1 MEIKLLE
8 HVNIQTTQV
17 EMMENWYI
25 EVLGLEK
32 GYRPPFEVGGAW
44 LYGAGYPMVHLV
56 EVAESAVRSNN
67 PQMEHFA
74 MRAVGLSNLLGRL
87 HARGI
92 DYYTVRV
99 PEMRILQVFFSDPEG
114 NNMHIDF
121 SPEEADAMDI

>member
-17 EMMENWYI
+17 ETMENWYI
-25 EVLGLEK
+25 EILELEK
-32 GYRPPFEVGGAW
+32 GYRPPFDVNGAW

-56 EVAESAVRSNN
+56 EVSEPPDRSEN
-67 PQMEHFA
+67 PEMEHFA
-74 MRAVGLSNLLGRL
+74 MRAVGLASLLERL
-87 HARGI
+87 QAKGI

-121 SPEEADAMDI
+121 APQEADELGL

>member
-1 MEIKLLE
+1 MEITLLE
-8 HVNIQTTQV
+8 HVNIQTTEL
-17 EMMENWYI
+17 EMLENWYREI
-25 EVLGLEK
+25 LGLER
-32 GYRPPFEVGGAW
+32 GYRPPFEVGGSW

-56 EVAESAVRSNN
+56 EVSEPPDRSSN

-74 MRAVGLSNLLGRL
+74 MRAVGLASLLDRL
-87 HARGI
+87 DNKGI

-121 SPEEADAMDI
+121 APEEADALGL

>member
-25 EVLGLEK
+25 EILELVK
-32 GYRPPFEVGGAW
+32 GYRPPFDVDGAW

-56 EVAESAVRSNN
+56 EVSEPPDRSEN
-67 PQMEHFA
+67 PEMEHFA
-74 MRAVGLSNLLGRL
+74 MRAVGLASLLERL
-87 HARGI
+87 QAKGI

-121 SPEEADAMDI
+121 APQEADELGL

>member
-17 EMMENWYI
+17 ETMENWYI
-25 EVLGLEK
+25 EILELEK
-32 GYRPPFEVGGAW
+32 GYRPPFDVNGAW

-56 EVAESAVRSNN
+56 EVSEPPERSEN
-67 PQMEHFA
+67 PAMEHFA
-74 MRAVGLSNLLGRL
+74 MRAVGLASLLERL
-87 HARGI
+87 QAKAI

-121 SPEEADAMDI
+121 APEEADELGL